1 MGKLLR
7 PILCEAMRLISWD
20 RIDRQKWPRV
30 SKLCTQFWSQQLR
43 RASQGAQKS
52 LDDMC
57 YYHAGGIAKAG
68 VLSTAVALLRVEA
81 PVTNGRQAEAT
92 LGVQ

>member
-1 MGKLLR
+1 
-7 PILCEAMRLISWD
+7 
-20 RIDRQKWPRV
+20 
-30 SKLCTQFWSQQLR
+30 
-43 RASQGAQKS
+43 
-52 LDDMC
+52 MC